1 MIRRVAASAVP
12 RWAWLPLG
20 LALALLGVPL
30 IGLLARANWAELPRL
45 LTTQR
50 AADALALSLGT
61 CAISTVLVLILG
73 VPTALVLA
81 RTTAWWTAVARTL
94 ITVPM
99 VLPPVVAGLALLTTL
114 GRRGLIGAQLS
125 ALGIEIG
132 FTTLAVIIAQTF
144 VALPFLVI
152 SLEGALR
159 TRGADFER
167 AAAFLGAGP
176 SRAFFTITVP
186 MAAPAVFSGAALSFA
201 RALGEFGATLTF
213 AGSLQGVTR
222 TLPLEIYLLR
232 ESDSELALALAVV
245 LLAVAG
251 VVVGVAA
258 RFQAWGSHA

>member
-1 MIRRVAASAVP
+1 MTRASVTPMP

-20 LALALLGVPL
+20 LTMVLLGVPL
-30 IGLLARANWAELPRL
+30 IGLLLQANWAQLPGL
-45 LTTQR
+45 LATDR
-50 AADALALSLGT
+50 ASDALRLSLVT
-61 CAISTVLVLILG
+61 CAVSTLVVLLLG

-81 RTTAWWTAVARTL
+81 RSTGRWAHLARTL
-94 ITVPM
+94 VTVPM

-114 GRRGLIGAQLS
+114 GRRGLVGSHLS
-125 ALGIEIG
+125 TLGIEIG
-132 FTTLAVIIAQTF
+132 FTTVAVVVAQTF

-159 TRGADFER
+159 TSGADFEH
-167 AAAFLGAGP
+167 AAAYLGAGP
-176 SRAFFTITVP
+176 TRAFFTVTVP
-186 MAAPAVFSGAALSFA
+186 MAAPALASGAALSFA

-232 ESDSELALALAVV
+232 ESDSDLALALAVV

-251 VVVGVAA
+251 IVVGLAT
-258 RFQAWGSHA
+258 RLHTWGTHA